1 MAKQSK
7 GCDAKPRVLTDFIR
21 MTAGCITINA
31 NDSYYSSIR
40 LSDAFFVKRE
50 ETDMRKNN
58 SKKWIKIM
66 TITAAVLVF
75 GIGAGFAVKAAG
87 TSNSDNDGA
96 KTVVAAANDAT
107 DSVVKETVA
116 EKETEAVT
124 ETATVATEA
133 TTEITTE
140 EATEAVTE
148 QRNTI
153 AETQPQTEA
162 VTEAVQATEQT
173 EVATEA
179 PAPVVQTPSDARVTQ
194 VIAGIN
200 AERAAAGVA
209 AVTYDATLT
218 DMAQVRASEN
228 AANDYF
234 VIENGK
240 HKRPDGRNAS
250 SICSDFGQAG
260 YFGEVMGRYQ
270 TSPAEIVTGW
280 HNSATHYACMT
291 STKYSRVGVGVAAD
305 SEGYL
310 YWVAIFMD

>member
-1 MAKQSK
+1 M
-7 GCDAKPRVLTDFIR
+7 
-21 MTAGCITINA
+21 
-31 NDSYYSSIR
+31 
-40 LSDAFFVKRE
+40 
-50 ETDMRKNN
+50 
-58 SKKWIKIM
+58 
-66 TITAAVLVF
+66 
-75 GIGAGFAVKAAG
+75 
-87 TSNSDNDGA
+87 
-96 KTVVAAANDAT
+96 
-107 DSVVKETVA
+107 VKETVS
-116 EKETEAVT
+116 EKETEVIT
-124 ETATVATEA
+124 ETAAKEA

-148 QRNTI
+148 QSSTI
-153 AETQPQTEA
+153 AESQP
-162 VTEAVQATEQT
+162 QT

-179 PAPVVQTPSDARVTQ
+179 VTDVPVVQAPSDARVAQ

-200 AERAAAGVA
+200 AKREAAGVA
-209 AVTYDATLT
+209 AVTYDVTLT

-250 SICSDFGQAG
+250 SICEDYGQSG
-260 YFGEVMGRYQ
+260 SFGEVMGRYQ
-270 TSPAEIVTGW
+270 ETPDEIVTGW

-291 STKYSRVGVGVAAD
+291 STKYNRVGVGIAAD

>member
-1 MAKQSK
+1 
-7 GCDAKPRVLTDFIR
+7 
-21 MTAGCITINA
+21 
-31 NDSYYSSIR
+31 
-40 LSDAFFVKRE
+40 
-50 ETDMRKNN
+50 MRKNN

-124 ETATVATEA
+124 ETATVATEV

-140 EATEAVTE
+140 EA
-148 QRNTI
+148 
-153 AETQPQTEA
+153 TEA

>member
-1 MAKQSK
+1 ME
-7 GCDAKPRVLTDFIR
+7 R
-21 MTAGCITINA
+21 
-31 NDSYYSSIR
+31 
-40 LSDAFFVKRE
+40 
-50 ETDMRKNN
+50 NN
-58 SKKWIKIM
+58 SKKWIKNI
-66 TITAAVLVF
+66 TIATAVLVF
-75 GIGAGFAVKAAG
+75 GIGVGFAAKVAG
-87 TSNSDNDGA
+87 TPNSDNDGA
-96 KTVVAAANDAT
+96 KIIVAAANDAT
-107 DSVVKETVA
+107 DSVVKETIA
-116 EKETEAVT
+116 QKETETDT
-124 ETATVATEA
+124 ETAAIEA
-133 TTEITTE
+133 TTEVTTE

-148 QRNTI
+148 QSSTI
-153 AETQPQTEA
+153 AETQPQTETA
-162 VTEAVQATEQT
+162 TEAVQVTEH
-173 EVATEA
+173 TEA
-179 PAPVVQTPSDARVTQ
+179 ATKAPVPVVQTPSDERVAQ
-194 VIAGIN
+194 VISGIN

-209 AVTYDATLT
+209 AVTYDAILT

-228 AANDYF
+228 AVNDYF

-270 TSPAEIVTGW
+270 TSPVEIVNGW

>member
-1 MAKQSK
+1 
-7 GCDAKPRVLTDFIR
+7 
-21 MTAGCITINA
+21 
-31 NDSYYSSIR
+31 
-40 LSDAFFVKRE
+40 
-50 ETDMRKNN
+50 MRKNN

-140 EATEAVTE
+140 EA
-148 QRNTI
+148 
-153 AETQPQTEA
+153 TEA

-270 TSPAEIVTGW
+270 TSSAEIVTGW